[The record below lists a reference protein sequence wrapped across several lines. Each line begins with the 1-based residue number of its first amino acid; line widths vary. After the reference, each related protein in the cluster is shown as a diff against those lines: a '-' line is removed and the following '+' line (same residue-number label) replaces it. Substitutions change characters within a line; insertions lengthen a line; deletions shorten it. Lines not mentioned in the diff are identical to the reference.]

1 METLRILANCHWPV
15 FLRGKFTKISRGTFS
30 LLFKRLL
37 EGCYLLLYVTCPQII
52 PCKVWHTE
60 NSNNLGM
67 LSLEF
72 KVFYS
77 CSHPDSYYG
86 IGVSLRKLSRA
97 VRCYLGLFISMWVVW
112 LTSSASTD
120 SPLCIIYIHSCINH
134 SRYTA
139 RRNESIWLYI
149 TSRTWSV
156 CGTNESQESYWQ
168 FDVLWS
174 FCSSEKLL
182 LTVTSS
188 M

>member
-15 FLRGKFTKISRGTFS
+15 FLRGKFTKISRGIFS

-134 SRYTA
+134 STIY
-139 RRNESIWLYI
+139 
-149 TSRTWSV
+149 
-156 CGTNESQESYWQ
+156 SQEKWVHMVVYYVKNLVSLRYEWIAG
-168 FDVLWS
+168 VI
-174 FCSSEKLL
+174 
-182 LTVTSS
+182 LTVWCL
-188 M
+188 MEFL